1 MQPRNRGSFSSAVLD
16 HFYHPRNAGVAEG
29 FNRRYL
35 EQDNPWRIRIEFTAR
50 VREDRI
56 EELRFRTQSCV
67 TTTACSSALTEMA
80 QGRSVDDAL
89 AITPEQ
95 LSERLGTIPSEKL
108 YCCRLAV
115 ATLRRALQSAPTSS
129 LEKSDHKGESS

>member
-1 MQPRNRGSFSSAVLD
+1 MGSFSNAVLD

-29 FNRRYL
+29 FTRRYL

-56 EELRFRTQSCV
+56 EELKFRTQSCV
-67 TTTACSSALTEMA
+67 TTTACCSALTELV
-80 QGRSVDDAL
+80 QGRTVEESL

-95 LSERLGTIPSEKL
+95 LSEYLGTIPAEKM
-108 YCCRLAV
+108 YCAQLSV
-115 ATLRRALQSAPTSS
+115 ATFRKALASSPPASPAAQS
-129 LEKSDHKGESS
+129 KKGSAS